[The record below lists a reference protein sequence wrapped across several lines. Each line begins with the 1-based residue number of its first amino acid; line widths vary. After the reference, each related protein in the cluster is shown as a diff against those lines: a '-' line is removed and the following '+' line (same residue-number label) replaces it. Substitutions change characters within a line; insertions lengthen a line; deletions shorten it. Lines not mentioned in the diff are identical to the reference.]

1 MNALTGAGKLIR
13 LALRRDRVLLP
24 LWVFLPWLFP
34 LAFVAAF
41 NSGYPTAQA
50 RQEYAETSIHNTA
63 FTVTYGALH
72 GSSLGELVTWRAGFI
87 PLMIGLISMLTVI
100 RHTRAEEEAGRREL
114 IGATVVSRHAGLAA
128 ALITA
133 GGASLVLGM
142 LTALGLIS
150 QGLPAAGSLAF
161 GFGLAGTGCVFAAIG
176 TVVAQL
182 TTSAGGARGIGI
194 VVLGAAFLLRG
205 IGDVSGKA
213 GAGLGWVSWLSPI
226 GWVGQVRPFGGE
238 RWWVLGL
245 AACAVAVLTAWA
257 IALSG
262 RRDLGGGMF
271 HDRLGPAAA
280 ASGLRTPLALAWRL
294 HRGSLAGRVA
304 GFALV
309 GFVLGSIAE
318 SLGKVMNNST
328 PAAREILARIGGP
341 GTVADQFLVGM
352 MAMLGVVSAGLA
364 IQAVLRLRAEESGG
378 RVEAVLATAV
388 DRLRWSGGHL
398 AFALLGPALGLV
410 VFGLAV
416 GLAYGM
422 NTGDIGGQL
431 PRMLGA
437 ALVQLPA
444 VWVFAG
450 LAFALFGLLPR
461 LSAGAFAVLLVST
474 LFGWVG
480 AELELSQWVI
490 DLSAFAHLPQL
501 PGGEVRVLPLVVL
514 TAMATVLIVLGLAG
528 LRRRDMPVG

>member
-1 MNALTGAGKLIR
+1 MNAMTGVGRLIR
-13 LALRRDRVLLP
+13 LALRRDRILLP

-41 NSGYPTAQA
+41 NSGYPTAEA

-87 PLMIGLISMLTVI
+87 PLLVGLISMLTVI

-176 TVVAQL
+176 AVVAQL
-182 TTSAGGARGIGI
+182 TTSAGSARGIGI
-194 VVLGAAFLLRG
+194 VVLGAMFLLRG

-213 GAGLGWVSWLSPI
+213 GGGLGWVTWLSPI
-226 GWVGQVRPFGGE
+226 GWVGQFRPFGGE

-245 AACAVAVLTAWA
+245 AACAVAVLTALA

-271 HDRLGPAAA
+271 HDRLGPADA

-294 HRGSLAGRVA
+294 HRGALAGRVA

-318 SLGKVMNNST
+318 SLGKMMNNST

-341 GTVADQFLVGM
+341 GTVVDQFLVGM

-378 RVEAVLATAV
+378 RVEPVLATAV

-410 VFGLAV
+410 VFGSAV

-422 NTGDIGGQL
+422 NTGDVGGQL

-501 PGGEVRVLPLVVL
+501 PGGEVTALPLVVL
-514 TAMATVLIVLGLAG
+514 TAMAVALIVLGLAG
-528 LRRRDMPVG
+528 LRRRDMPTG